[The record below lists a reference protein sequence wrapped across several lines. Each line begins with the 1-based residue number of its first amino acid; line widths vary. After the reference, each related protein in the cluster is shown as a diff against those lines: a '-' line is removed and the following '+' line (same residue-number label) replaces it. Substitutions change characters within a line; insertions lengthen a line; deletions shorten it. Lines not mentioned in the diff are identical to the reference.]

1 MAQITNV
8 TSEALQATIRRLLP
22 SQQGFGEDL
31 QAQNVIVP
39 IIDLTSTAE
48 GTSLPQYLQTAL
60 TLTQATSFFVNNT
73 TSDII
78 NTPGFYRV
86 VGAVTARTITSDDN
100 NANLQISDGTTTK
113 VIYRMFVDA
122 TTVGAVTA
130 LNFDLIICLSAGETL
145 KATALG
151 DTCFNAGSVR
161 QVATLDG
168 TLINPTGFSPE

>member
-1 MAQITNV
+1 MAQITSV
-8 TSEALQATIRRLLP
+8 VSEALQRQVRTLLP
-22 SQQGFGEDL
+22 SQDGFTEDL

-39 IIDLTSTAE
+39 IVDLTSTAE
-48 GTSLPQYLQTAL
+48 GSSLPQYLQTAL

-78 NTPGFYRV
+78 ATAGFYRV
-86 VGAVTARTITSDDN
+86 VGSITARTITSDDN
-100 NANLQISDGTTTK
+100 NGNLQISDGTTTK

-151 DTCFNAGSVR
+151 NTCFTAGSVR
-161 QVATLDG
+161 QIATLDG